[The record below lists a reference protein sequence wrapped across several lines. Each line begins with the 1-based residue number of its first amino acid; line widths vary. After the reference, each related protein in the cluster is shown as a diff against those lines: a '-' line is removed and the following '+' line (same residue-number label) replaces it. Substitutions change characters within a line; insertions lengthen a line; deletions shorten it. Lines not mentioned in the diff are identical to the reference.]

1 MRAIVLHTVKYGD
14 SQLIIDLLT
23 EADGRVA
30 FIQKI
35 STGGRGRIR
44 KQLFQPLTLLDI
56 EYEPRPRTQLQK
68 LRDVRLLHPFATIP
82 FDPYKLSICIF
93 VAEFLLYATRN
104 EQANRPLFDY
114 VEASLRWLDGCK
126 TLFANFHLVFML
138 RLTLFVGFFPNLEE
152 WHEGGYFDLRSA
164 CFTDLRPMHSDF
176 LQPDDA
182 AKVRLLMRMNFD
194 NMYLFK
200 MSRVERNQCVDIVLR
215 YYRLHIPD
223 FPELRSLA
231 VVKTLYT

>member
-1 MRAIVLHTVKYGD
+1 M
-14 SQLIIDLLT
+14 IIDLLT
-23 EADGRVA
+23 EADGRVS
-30 FIQKI
+30 FMQKI
-35 STGGRGRIR
+35 SMGGRGRIR

-56 EYEPRPRTQLQK
+56 EYEPRSRSQLQK

-104 EQANRPLFDY
+104 EQSNHPLFEY
-114 VEASLRWLDGCK
+114 VVASLRWLDGCK
-126 TLFANFHLVFML
+126 MSFSNFHLVFML
-138 RLTLFVGFFPNLEE
+138 RLSLFVGFFPNLER
-152 WHEGGYFDLRSA
+152 WHEGEYFDLRSA

-176 LQPDDA
+176 LQPADA

-194 NMYLFK
+194 NMHLFK
-200 MSRVERNQCVDIVLR
+200 MSRIERNQCVDIVLR

-223 FPELRSLA
+223 FPEVRSLA
-231 VVKTLYT
+231 VVKTLFT